1 MGLIKLSSFMRL
13 EIINMCIYIY
23 GYCTERQ
30 LASVTPLS
38 CEEVGHAQ
46 NPCGCVQSD
55 SWRRCPRC
63 LAEQLAG
70 RVTAVCNARKKPLFL
85 LQSDD
90 DMFFSDRSARDVITF
105 FLFGLLRCPT
115 QSSLNCLHQDSVSIT
130 YKMIRQLQLCLVW
143 LVCSGR

>member
-1 MGLIKLSSFMRL
+1 MPKIRVVVCRATAGGAVPAVLLSSSLDVLQPSAML
-13 EIINMCIYIY
+13 E
-23 GYCTERQ
+23 R
-30 LASVTPLS
+30 SP
-38 CEEVGHAQ
+38 
-46 NPCGCVQSD
+46 
-55 SWRRCPRC
+55 
-63 LAEQLAG
+63 
-70 RVTAVCNARKKPLFL
+70 FL